1 MLCALEFAK
10 YDLALMGYASVWLR
24 PDTWNRCLCLKSGKM
39 PYRLHHFNRFLIDFY
54 PKDIKEIAAGSG
66 SWWGIA
72 SQEITQKN
80 ENLWAE
86 PRN

>member
-39 PYRLHHFNRFLIDFY
+39 PYRLHHFNRF
-54 PKDIKEIAAGSG
+54 
-66 SWWGIA
+66 
-72 SQEITQKN
+72 
-80 ENLWAE
+80 
-86 PRN
+86 